1 MAGYSGTPL
10 DRKLGI
16 KPGHR
21 VLLRG
26 APDDLAALLAGL
38 AKEAKFV
45 NAARSPG
52 TIDVQLVFVRKLA
65 ALAPAF
71 EKARGLMTTDGA
83 VWLCW
88 PKKSSGIATD
98 VTDTSVRGTGLA
110 SGLVDNKVCAVDETW
125 SGLRFVIR
133 LKDRAKAKG

>member
-26 APDDLAALLAGL
+26 APEELAALLAGM

-45 NAARSPG
+45 TAARSPR

-65 ALAPAF
+65 AIAPAF
-71 EKARGLMTTDGA
+71 EKARSLMTIDGA

-98 VTDTSVRGTGLA
+98 VTESSVRGTGLA
-110 SGLVDNKVCAVDETW
+110 EGLVDNKVCAVDETW

-133 LKDRAKAKG
+133 LKDRAKNLR